1 MFERPILFYSNYCNY
16 SNLFIEQLAQLEPLY
31 DSFIRINIDID
42 PQTKQR
48 PKVFYEIQQVL
59 QFKISDVPTIIVQNG
74 EFILSGKEAFNWLEY
89 QIKEISKQIENHQA
103 QSKELHPE
111 SLEAFNPLEMGA
123 FSDGYATIDD
133 SAPKSQSFQFLNSP
147 MQSIRTPEENGQ
159 NIDKNSNDYSSFL
172 QNRNNIDNKTKYQSS
187 SQRPVSRQSH
197 NDNNSKNSKS
207 HEVDKKYEQLLAE
220 REMMFNKKQPKRVN
234 FADGTF

>member
-16 SNLFIEQLAQLEPLY
+16 SKLFIQKLSQFEPLF

-48 PKVFYEIQQVL
+48 PKVFYEIQQAL
-59 QFKISDVPTIIVQNG
+59 QFKITDVPTVIVQNA
-74 EFILSGKEAFNWLEY
+74 EFILSGKEAFSWLEY
-89 QIKEISKQIENHQA
+89 QLQEISKQIENHES
-103 QSKELHPE
+103 QSSQSGPE

-133 SAPKSQSFQFLNSP
+133 STPKSQSFQFLNSP
-147 MQSIRTPEENGQ
+147 IQSIKTPEENGQ
-159 NIDKNSNDYSSFL
+159 NIEKNSNDYSSFL
-172 QNRNNIDNKTKYQSS
+172 QNRNNIDNKTQYQSS
-187 SQRPVSRQSH
+187 SQRPVSRQS
-197 NDNNSKNSKS
+197 NNNNNSKNSKAN
-207 HEVDKKYEQLLAE
+207 EVDKKYEQLLAE
-220 REMMFNKKQPKRVN
+220 REMMLNKKPPKKVN